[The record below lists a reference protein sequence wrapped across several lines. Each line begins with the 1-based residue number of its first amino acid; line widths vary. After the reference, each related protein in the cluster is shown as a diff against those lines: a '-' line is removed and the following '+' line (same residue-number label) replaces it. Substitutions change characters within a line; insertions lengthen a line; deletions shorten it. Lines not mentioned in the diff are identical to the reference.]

1 RPAVSWHG
9 DTRTS
14 KACADD
20 PRRTVGGVLCNCR
33 ARAVVSHPGRDCQAE
48 EEAAGLA
55 GTPRAMPSPTL
66 VLLGGNRFHVIWS
79 DADAVSTEMIQLQ
92 PLGDWAY
99 RFLIPGSVGSQPP
112 ALMEHATTAS
122 ICGS

>member
-1 RPAVSWHG
+1 MPSMPAGPDAMPAVSWHG

-14 KACADD
+14 QTCADD

-33 ARAVVSHPGRDCQAE
+33 ARALVSHPGRDCQAE

-55 GTPRAMPSPTL
+55 GTARAMPSSTP
-66 VLLGGNRFHVIWS
+66 VLLGGNGLHVVWP

-92 PLGDWAY
+92 P
-99 RFLIPGSVGSQPP
+99 
-112 ALMEHATTAS
+112 
-122 ICGS
+122 